1 MIKYYLRIDEIG
13 EGGAS
18 SMRFTGEN
26 KNPCEVARYLA
37 FDLFKLLR
45 NSVPWPI
52 RVLADAI
59 NEFDEWEG
67 RDNATEEEIALFDA
81 ALKLLEAAENR
92 RKELNQR

>member
-1 MIKYYLRIDEIG
+1 MIKYYLRIDEMG
-13 EGGAS
+13 AGGSS

-26 KNPCEVARYLA
+26 ESAFEVGRYLA
-37 FDLFKLLR
+37 LDLVKLLR

-52 RVLADAI
+52 KVLADAI
-59 NEFDEWEG
+59 NEFDECEG
-67 RDNATEEEIALFDA
+67 RGVATEEEIALFDA